1 MATTLRIIFIYLI
14 LLLGYCTMETA
25 LQSSSR
31 KLQST
36 CFCICN
42 KLNDNSLIASCDNNH
57 DEYVCNSASLVNEL
71 DCGKQFCF
79 LQNKT
84 YDFNLNLSE
93 ILKTHLTLQKT
104 TSYRT
109 LLTQEE
115 GVRLCS
121 NNNSAKSFSRYY
133 VFTLKHILT

>member
-31 KLQST
+31 KLQSDV
-36 CFCICN
+36 FCICDKSN
-42 KLNDNSLIASCDNNH
+42 GNSLVVNNH
-57 DEYVCNSASLVNEL
+57 GEYGMSAFLVNIL
-71 DCGKQFCF
+71 NGGKQFCVF
-79 LQNKT
+79 QNIT
-84 YDFNLNLSE
+84 YDFSLNLSE
-93 ILKTHLTLQKT
+93 ILRTHLTLQKT